1 MPSQATVHVSG
12 ISPAT
17 SEKEVRD
24 FFSFWYVIA
33 IPRGA
38 QLSTPQNKLTISSLL
53 QWQDYRADHHPL
65 VRRAGRAEIRQ
76 RHLRERCVS
85 PLPQLPRTSFRF
97 TEISLTRVTP
107 SSAAKTALLLDQTQL
122 GTSAVHVEGAST
134 LDDVAGPTAAAV
146 ESKEGEDGISQED
159 LPRSRIIAEYLAHGY
174 VVSDNAIQ
182 KAIALDQKHG
192 FSTQFTNA
200 LSNFDKKFNAT
211 DRAKGLDENYS
222 ITDKAVE
229 GWRGLNSYF
238 EKALNNPSGQKL
250 RDFYAQTDKQVRD
263 IHNEARRL
271 ADLKQGKSSETES
284 GEAASSDPTG
294 AVPSTEPKA

>member
-24 FFSFWYVIA
+24 FFSFCGKITA
-33 IPRGA
+33 
-38 QLSTPQNKLTISSLL
+38 LTI
-53 QWQDYRADHHPL
+53 
-65 VRRAGRAEIRQ
+65 
-76 RHLRERCVS
+76 
-85 PLPQLPRTSFRF
+85 
-97 TEISLTRVTP
+97 TP
-107 SSAAKTALLLDQTQL
+107 SSAEPDAPKSASVTFEKDAAAKTALLLDQTQL